1 MSNVVWSWRNAAF
14 GALISSVA
22 VVVIVGGEVQDG
34 LHLLIGAI
42 PAAILGLPPRRS
54 ERRKVIVIGVLFA
67 VSVLVGSVLAQ
78 WAAVAVVGMFL
89 MGLGASLLAT
99 RRAFGHAVLTV
110 CLPLAATGLT
120 YHGLDESAGVSALF
134 MAGSAIAFA
143 VALCFPENYAPARP
157 EPPLLSLT
165 AAQRY
170 GVRLGL
176 AAAVGTGIAF
186 YFGAEHSGWIVIS
199 TVIVMRPAAEMMRIR
214 SAGRAVSVFIGALIA
229 AWLLSMDLSPGW
241 IAFVGAGAII
251 GASATNA
258 SRWYVTPAFTTF
270 LVLWS
275 AVYANPTI
283 ENISHRSWERV
294 LDTLLGV
301 GIAYFFGLLV
311 PTLSRRHQPA
321 QPAAPSAP
329 A

>member
-1 MSNVVWSWRNAAF
+1 
-14 GALISSVA
+14 
-22 VVVIVGGEVQDG
+22 
-34 LHLLIGAI
+34 
-42 PAAILGLPPRRS
+42 
-54 ERRKVIVIGVLFA
+54 
-67 VSVLVGSVLAQ
+67 
-78 WAAVAVVGMFL
+78 
-89 MGLGASLLAT
+89 
-99 RRAFGHAVLTV
+99 
-110 CLPLAATGLT
+110 
-120 YHGLDESAGVSALF
+120 
-134 MAGSAIAFA
+134 
-143 VALCFPENYAPARP
+143 
-157 EPPLLSLT
+157 
-165 AAQRY
+165 
-170 GVRLGL
+170 
-176 AAAVGTGIAF
+176 VGTGIAF